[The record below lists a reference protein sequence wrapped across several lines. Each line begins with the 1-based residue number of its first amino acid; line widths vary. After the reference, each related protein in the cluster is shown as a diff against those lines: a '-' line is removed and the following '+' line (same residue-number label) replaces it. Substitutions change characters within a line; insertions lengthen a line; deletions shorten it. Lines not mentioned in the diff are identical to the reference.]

1 MRTSDFTERKKSS
14 LCFDIKQKE
23 NRFKDAPGH
32 HDARWSN
39 LLFYKKVFYKK
50 YWGVFGW
57 IKREYSMID
66 VLKK

>member
-1 MRTSDFTERKKSS
+1 MYRSFYRKKTELVRCKKKKKS
-14 LCFDIKQKE
+14 FE
-23 NRFKDAPGH
+23 DAPGH